1 MGLLGDPKL
10 LDLNALQEIVKG
22 MTTKEIKMN
31 QRDQVKFDF
40 KEKGKKPVITKGI
53 CMFSITGQG
62 FNLDKLSET
71 LQTAGFNEL
80 E

>member
-1 MGLLGDPKL
+1 
-10 LDLNALQEIVKG
+10 
-22 MTTKEIKMN
+22 MN

-40 KEKGKKPVITKGI
+40 KEKGKKPIITKGI